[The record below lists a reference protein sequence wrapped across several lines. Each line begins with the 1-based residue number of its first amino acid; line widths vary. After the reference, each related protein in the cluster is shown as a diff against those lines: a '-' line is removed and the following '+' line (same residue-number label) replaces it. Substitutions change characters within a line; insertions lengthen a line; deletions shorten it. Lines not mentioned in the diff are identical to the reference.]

1 MAAVELEA
9 SGRKTNHRRLGWV
22 VAAGVAVLCIG
33 VALSLAVGAR
43 SIPLSDVISA
53 LRGQPSIAAS
63 IVWERRLPRTVVAVC
78 AGCALALAG
87 AVLQIMTRN
96 PLADTGVFGINVGA
110 SLAAAIAL
118 GWWGWQSPVAFSFAA
133 IIGAAVTMLLVT
145 AVGRGRMGD
154 VDPLRLI
161 LAGVAIGAVCEGL
174 SSALILVDPHSF
186 ARIRAWVTGSV
197 DVASW
202 APVAITSGGL
212 AVGVVLLIVFARHL
226 PPLALGDEA
235 AASLGI
241 NLKMTRL
248 GLIAAVTVLAATAT
262 AAAGVIVFVGLVIP
276 HVVRLCGIYEERA
289 QLAAS
294 AVVGPLFLL
303 GADIV
308 GRFLIAA
315 ELPAGVAVSLI
326 GAPVLIAL
334 SHRAGRRL
342 WL

>member
-1 MAAVELEA
+1 MVSVIEQGLRA
-9 SGRKTNHRRLGWV
+9 GKRNTRRLGWV
-22 VAAGVAVLCIG
+22 VVAGLAILCIG
-33 VALSLAVGAR
+33 VALSLALGAR
-43 SIPLSDVISA
+43 SIPFSDVLAA
-53 LRGQPSIAAS
+53 LRGQPGIASS
-63 IVWERRLPRTVVAVC
+63 IVWERRLPRTLVAVC

-118 GWWGWQSPVAFSFAA
+118 GWWGWQSPFAFSLAA
-133 IIGAAVTMLLVT
+133 IIGAAVTMLVVT
-145 AVGRGRMGD
+145 AVGRGRAGD

-174 SSALILVDPHSF
+174 SSALILIDPHAF

-202 APVAITSGGL
+202 TPVVIASGGL
-212 AVGVVLLIVFARHL
+212 VVGVVLLIVFARHL
-226 PPLALGDEA
+226 PPLALGDDV

-241 NLKMTRL
+241 NLKLTRL
-248 GLIAAVTVLAATAT
+248 GLVAAVTVLAATAT

-289 QLAAS
+289 QLVAA

-308 GRFLIAA
+308 GRYLTAA
-315 ELPAGVAVSLI
+315 ELPAGVTVSLI

-342 WL
+342 

>member
-1 MAAVELEA
+1 MAAVELGA
-9 SGRKTNHRRLGWV
+9 YSWKRSRLRLGWI
-22 VAAGVAVLCIG
+22 VAAGVTVLCIG

-43 SIPLSDVISA
+43 SMPLSDVLAA
-53 LRGQPSIAAS
+53 LRGQPSVASS
-63 IVWERRLPRTVVAVC
+63 IVWERRLPRTLVAVC

-110 SLAAAIAL
+110 SLAAAVAL
-118 GWWGWQSPVAFSFAA
+118 GWWGWQSPLAFSLAA
-133 IIGAAVTMLLVT
+133 ILGAVVTMLLVT
-145 AVGRGRMGD
+145 VVGRGRMGE

-174 SSALILVDPHSF
+174 FSALILVDPHSF

-202 APVAITSGGL
+202 APVAIASGGL
-212 AVGVVLLIVFARHL
+212 AVGAVLLIVFARHL
-226 PPLALGDEA
+226 PPLALGDEVA
-235 AASLGI
+235 TSLGI

-248 GLIAAVTVLAATAT
+248 GLVSAVAVLAATAT

-289 QLAAS
+289 QLIAS
-294 AVVGPLFLL
+294 AVIGPVFLL

-308 GRFLIAA
+308 GRLLIAA
-315 ELPAGVAVSLI
+315 ELPAGVTVSLI
-326 GAPVLIAL
+326 GAPVFIAL

-342 WL
+342 